1 MIGIKVLKILLVVS
15 LLSAWISCS
24 EEKENGF
31 CRDCLVEEKEE
42 NFIPLTEG
50 WINYSEDLNRYI
62 IRMPSYNISYDYCPC
77 EFPSYFKIEEDK
89 TVKFSGFV
97 TELPIYKTDFSEIT
111 CIKLDTI
118 FYYDDLNE
126 SFE

>member
-1 MIGIKVLKILLVVS
+1 MTGIKVLKILLVVS
-15 LLSAWISCS
+15 LLSVWISCS

-31 CRDCLVEEKEE
+31 CRDCMVIEKEE
-42 NFIPLTEG
+42 NFIPLTVG

-77 EFPSYFKIEEDK
+77 EFPSGFKIEENQ
-89 TVKFSGFV
+89 TVKFSGFA
-97 TELPIYKTDFSEIT
+97 TESPIYKTDFSEIT

-118 FYYDDLNE
+118 FYHTD
-126 SFE
+126 

>member
-1 MIGIKVLKILLVVS
+1 MTGIKVLKILLFVS
-15 LLSAWISCS
+15 LLSVWISCS

-31 CRDCLVEEKEE
+31 CRDCMVEEKEE

-50 WINYSEDLNRYI
+50 WINYSEDLSRYI

-77 EFPSYFKIEEDK
+77 EFPPSFKIEENQ
-89 TVKFSGFV
+89 TVKFSGFA
-97 TELPIYKTDFSEIT
+97 TESPIYKTDFSEIT

-118 FYYDDLNE
+118 FYYDDFNE